1 MTSLTG
7 PDLLASWLW
16 RSITDPGVPGS
27 IPGRGT
33 RREYFISG
41 LFLLLLHLVPGAR
54 MTTVGAQ
61 GRCNGNGVTKEPGNS
76 RKHLIQMFH
85 CWMEC
90 SSAAKRSTNN
100 QYVCKY
106 IGRINDQSNWSG
118 PFSLVVMTL
127 DYRSRG
133 TWFDPRSGHST
144 GIFSFR
150 SISPP
155 STKECCWPRQG
166 LNPQPPGLQSDSA
179 SNWATQA
186 CIIGLGKSGYNVN
199 IFSYFS
205 AKTYVVGTH

>member
-33 RREYFISG
+33 RWEYFFTG

-54 MTTVGAQ
+54 MTTIRAQ
-61 GRCNGNGVTKEPGNS
+61 GRCNGNRVTKEPGNS

-85 CWMEC
+85 CRIEEC
-90 SSAAKRSTNN
+90 SGAAKRSTNN

-118 PFSLVVMTL
+118 PFSLVVMML

-133 TWFDPRSGHST
+133 TWFDPRSG
-144 GIFSFR
+144 IFSLQVYF
-150 SISPP
+150 SSYY
-155 STKECCWPRQG
+155 TALGFQG
-166 LNPQPPGLQSDSA
+166 LPNSLKWWTRMTFWSFYGMVKFVSL
-179 SNWATQA
+179 
-186 CIIGLGKSGYNVN
+186 
-199 IFSYFS
+199 
-205 AKTYVVGTH
+205 

>member
-16 RSITDPGVPGS
+16 CSITDPGVPGS

-33 RREYFISG
+33 RREYFLYRSISPPTTFSAVTG
-41 LFLLLLHLVPGAR
+41 

-85 CWMEC
+85 CRMEEC

-118 PFSLVVMTL
+118 PFSLVAMML

-144 GIFSFR
+144 GIFS
-150 SISPP
+150 
-155 STKECCWPRQG
+155 
-166 LNPQPPGLQSDSA
+166 LQ
-179 SNWATQA
+179 
-186 CIIGLGKSGYNVN
+186 V
-199 IFSYFS
+199 YFS
-205 AKTYVVGTH
+205 SYYNIRDLFAPFWNMAAVF

>member
-33 RREYFISG
+33 RREYFLSG
-41 LFLLLLHLVPGAR
+41 LFLLLLHLVPW
-54 MTTVGAQ
+54 
-61 GRCNGNGVTKEPGNS
+61 PGWLPS
-76 RKHLIQMFH
+76 ELKGDAMATESQKSLGIVEKHLIQMFH
-85 CWMEC
+85 CRMEEC

-155 STKECCWPRQG
+155 TTLSP
-166 LNPQPPGLQSDSA
+166 
-179 SNWATQA
+179 
-186 CIIGLGKSGYNVN
+186 VN
-199 IFSYFS
+199 IWSMI
-205 AKTYVVGTH
+205 

>member
-1 MTSLTG
+1 M
-7 PDLLASWLW
+7 
-16 RSITDPGVPGS
+16 
-27 IPGRGT
+27 
-33 RREYFISG
+33 
-41 LFLLLLHLVPGAR
+41 VPGAR

-85 CWMEC
+85 CRMEEC

-106 IGRINDQSNWSG
+106 IGHINDQSNWSG

-144 GIFSFR
+144 GIFS
-150 SISPP
+150 
-155 STKECCWPRQG
+155 
-166 LNPQPPGLQSDSA
+166 LQ
-179 SNWATQA
+179 
-186 CIIGLGKSGYNVN
+186 V
-199 IFSYFS
+199 YFS
-205 AKTYVVGTH
+205 SYYI